1 MIPPPVIQLK
11 SGEWLLL
18 FAQVKDEK
26 RLKLAEAEEKTKQNN
41 RTNDYKHATEY
52 LRNMQRKQTNKREK
66 EGKKRSVQQHADSPM
81 VGCNTC
87 DPH

>member
-41 RTNDYKHATEY
+41 RTNDYKHATKY
-52 LRNMQRKQTNKREK
+52 MRNTQ
-66 EGKKRSVQQHADSPM
+66 S
-81 VGCNTC
+81 
-87 DPH
+87 